1 MQPLDLPDFDFADEP
16 TLERFLPSFDGRWSQ
31 QTKAIQKS
39 LGTQQLEL
47 NGSWAGTPTDWF
59 CPVCRR
65 YKPEIARL
73 TPAGVILCQLDR
85 HHDHLGD
92 EGARILWRGQQKQ
105 PDRARQ
111 DALHS
116 AIQVCMALGERFHQ
130 TLVCSDCNAADGA
143 AKSALAGI
151 VHPEFSFA
159 PSEIARFIR
168 VAPNRPHDVDI
179 EAARAVWLEVA
190 DDVHDRLSFMEVM
203 ARRVA
208 EGRHSRE
215 GSGYTPHHKA
225 TLLTD
230 VLSAAGH
237 PRMQVEWLAG
247 AVEKRSIQRDGFAS
261 SVKKTSKKAVSVPTR
276 DDLARFTASQH
287 ARDFWH
293 APAEDWRCAAC
304 DRSRFEMLRKSPK
317 SGLWTAG
324 AHRRRVFLGE
334 ADPDAL
340 WRRNGWYEHGLTF
353 GDHDTVWVCKDCR
366 LIITDAKQTG
376 QNLTDDCLSVADL
389 RELLISVSPHE
400 RPEYDRKS
408 AARRARDNFEV
419 MAAIEDY
426 DLHRRRCLDLFY
438 DRRRLLRSNREAD
451 VILWQLEA
459 VWEDHIEE
467 SQRAG
472 HLAWLVDQG
481 RRFAEVNLRDRWPRD
496 DADEG

>member
-1 MQPLDLPDFDFADEP
+1 MQPLELPDFDFADDP
-16 TLERFLPSFDGRWSQ
+16 TVERFLPSFDGRWSQ
-31 QTKAIQKS
+31 QTKAIQAA
-39 LGTQQLEL
+39 LGVQRLEL
-47 NGSWAGTPTDWF
+47 NGNWAGVATDWC

-73 TPAGVILCQLDR
+73 TPAGIVLCQLDR
-85 HHDHLGD
+85 HHDHLAD

-116 AIQVCMALGERFHQ
+116 AIQVCRALSERFHQ
-130 TLVCSDCNAADGA
+130 TLVCNDCNAADGA
-143 AKSALAGI
+143 AKSALAGV

-168 VAPNRPHDVDI
+168 VAPNRSHEVDPDL
-179 EAARAVWLEVA
+179 ARAVWLEVA
-190 DDVHDRLSFMEVM
+190 EDVRDRLAFMEVM
-203 ARRVA
+203 ARRIA

-215 GSGYTPHHKA
+215 GSGYAPHHKA

-230 VLSAAGH
+230 VLCAAGH
-237 PRMQVEWLAG
+237 PRNQVEWLG
-247 AVEKRSIQRDGFAS
+247 SSVERRSIQRDGFAS
-261 SVKKTSKKAVSVPTR
+261 SVKKPAKKSIAVPTL

-287 ARDFWH
+287 ERDFWH

-304 DRSRFEMLRKSPK
+304 DRSRFEMLRKAPK

-340 WRRNGWYEHGLTF
+340 WHRNGWYEHGLTY
-353 GDHDTVWVCKDCR
+353 GDHETVWICKDCR
-366 LIITDAKQTG
+366 LIITDAKQTR
-376 QNLTDDCLSVADL
+376 QNLTDDCLSVADV
-389 RELLISVSPHE
+389 RDLLIAVTPHE
-400 RPEYDRKS
+400 RPQYDRQA
-408 AARRARDNFEV
+408 AARRARDNFEI

-438 DRRRLLRSNREAD
+438 DRRRLLRSYQEAD
-451 VILWQLEA
+451 INRWQLEG
-459 VWEDHIEE
+459 VWEDHIEDG
-467 SQRAG
+467 QRPG
-472 HLAWLVDQG
+472 HLAWLLDQG
-481 RRFAEVNLRDRWPRD
+481 RRFAEANARDRWPRD
-496 DADEG
+496 EAETD

>member
-1 MQPLDLPDFDFADEP
+1 MQPLDLPDFDFADDP
-16 TLERFLPSFDGRWSQ
+16 TLEHFLPSFDGRWSQ
-31 QTKAIQKS
+31 QTKDIQKS
-39 LGTQQLEL
+39 LGTQKLEL
-47 NGSWAGTPTDWF
+47 NGSWAGTPTDWS

-92 EGARILWRGQQKQ
+92 EGVRVLWRGQQKQ
-105 PDRARQ
+105 TDRARQ

-116 AIQVCMALGERFHQ
+116 AIQVCMALSERFHQ

-143 AKSALAGI
+143 AKSALAGV

-168 VAPNRPHDVDI
+168 VVPNRPHEVDV

-190 DDVHDRLSFMEVM
+190 DDVRDRLSFMEVM

-215 GSGYTPHHKA
+215 GSGYAPHHKA

-230 VLSAAGH
+230 ILSAAGH
-237 PRMQVEWLAG
+237 ARTAVEWLAG

-261 SVKKTSKKAVSVPTR
+261 SVKKPSKKSIPIPTL
-276 DDLARFTASQH
+276 DDLARFTAGQH
-287 ARDFWH
+287 ERAFWH

-317 SGLWTAG
+317 SSLWTAG
-324 AHRRRVFLGE
+324 AHRRRVFLVE
-334 ADPDAL
+334 VDPDAL

-353 GDHDTVWVCKDCR
+353 GDHDTVWICKDCR
-366 LIITDAKQTG
+366 LIITDTKQTG
-376 QNLTDDCLSVADL
+376 QNLTDECLSVTDL
-389 RELLISVSPHE
+389 RELLLSVAPHE
-400 RPEYDRKS
+400 RPEYDREA
-408 AARRARDNFEV
+408 AARRAKENFEV

-426 DLHRRRCLDLFY
+426 DLHRRRCLELFY
-438 DRRRLLRSNREAD
+438 DRRRYLYLNREAD
-451 VILWQLEA
+451 LVRWQLEA
-459 VWEDHIEE
+459 VGRDHIEE
-467 SQRAG
+467 G
-472 HLAWLVDQG
+472 HRRSDLAWLLDQG
-481 RRFAEVNLRDRWPRD
+481 RHFAEVNVRDRWPRSG
-496 DADEG
+496 ADEG

>member
-1 MQPLDLPDFDFADEP
+1 MHPLELPDFDFADDP
-16 TLERFLPSFDGRWSQ
+16 TVERFLPSFDGRWSQ
-31 QTKAIQKS
+31 QTKAIQKA
-39 LGTQQLEL
+39 LGVQRLEL
-47 NGSWAGTPTDWF
+47 NGNWAGVPTDWC

-73 TPAGVILCQLDR
+73 TPAGVVLCQLDR
-85 HHDHLGD
+85 HHDHLAD

-116 AIQVCMALGERFHQ
+116 AIQVCMVLGERFHQ

-143 AKSALAGI
+143 AKSALAGV

-168 VAPNRPHDVDI
+168 VAPNRSHEVDL

-190 DDVHDRLSFMEVM
+190 DDVRDRLSFMEVM

-261 SVKKTSKKAVSVPTR
+261 SVNKPPKKAVSVPTL
-276 DDLARFTASQH
+276 DDLARFTAGQH
-287 ARDFWH
+287 ERDFWH
-293 APAEDWRCAAC
+293 APAEDWQCAAC
-304 DRSRFEMLRKSPK
+304 DRSRFEMLRKAPK
-317 SGLWTAG
+317 SGPL
-324 AHRRRVFLGE
+324 
-334 ADPDAL
+334 
-340 WRRNGWYEHGLTF
+340 
-353 GDHDTVWVCKDCR
+353 
-366 LIITDAKQTG
+366 
-376 QNLTDDCLSVADL
+376 
-389 RELLISVSPHE
+389 
-400 RPEYDRKS
+400 
-408 AARRARDNFEV
+408 
-419 MAAIEDY
+419 
-426 DLHRRRCLDLFY
+426 
-438 DRRRLLRSNREAD
+438 DRRRSPATCLPS
-451 VILWQLEA
+451 
-459 VWEDHIEE
+459 
-467 SQRAG
+467 
-472 HLAWLVDQG
+472 
-481 RRFAEVNLRDRWPRD
+481 
-496 DADEG
+496 